1 MWRTSVPA
9 SRIPTLTDPILY
21 SFRRCPYA
29 MRARMALLVSETP
42 CELREVKLREKPAE
56 MIAASPKATVP
67 VLVLPDGEVIDES
80 IDIMRWALARNDP
93 EDWLAG
99 DDRDLIAT
107 NDGAFKHHLDRYKYP
122 DRHASDP
129 AEHREHGVALLVPLD
144 TRLRAHSHLCCDH
157 RTLADIA
164 ILPFVRQFAATDR
177 AWFDTLPL
185 AALQRWL
192 ATLLASDLF
201 ARTMVAHPQWA
212 AGDKPV
218 PLR

>member
-1 MWRTSVPA
+1 
-9 SRIPTLTDPILY
+9 
-21 SFRRCPYA
+21 
-29 MRARMALLVSETP
+29 MRARMALLVSETV

-67 VLVLPDGEVIDES
+67 VLVLPDGAVIDES
-80 IDIMRWALARNDP
+80 IDIMRWALAQCDP

-129 AEHREHGVALLVPLD
+129 VEHRERGVALLVPLD
-144 TRLRAHSHLCCDH
+144 TRLRTHAYLCGV
-157 RTLADIA
+157 RRSLADMA
-164 ILPFVRQFAATDR
+164 IMPFVRQFAATDR
-177 AWFDTLPL
+177 SWFDTLPL
-185 AALQRWL
+185 AALRRWL

-201 ARTMVAHPQWA
+201 ERAMVRHPAWRA
-212 AGDKPV
+212 EDTPV
-218 PLR
+218 LLQ